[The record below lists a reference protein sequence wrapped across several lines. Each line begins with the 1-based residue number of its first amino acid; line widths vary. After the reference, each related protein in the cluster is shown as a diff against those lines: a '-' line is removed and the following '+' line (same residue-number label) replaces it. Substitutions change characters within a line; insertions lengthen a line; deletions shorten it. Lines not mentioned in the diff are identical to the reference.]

1 MGERESLD
9 RQVATKQFT
18 FIWTFSKLSIF
29 PLIVLFLKIRF
40 FLKKISLE
48 IKILLYLY
56 FCVLQKKH
64 LIHFRVFF
72 SRYKYFSKNFL
83 RRENLA
89 KRKPGA

>member
-1 MGERESLD
+1 MIRVRGGRETTLGERESLD

-56 FCVLQKKH
+56 FCVLQKKAFNS
-64 LIHFRVFF
+64 L
-72 SRYKYFSKNFL
+72 
-83 RRENLA
+83 
-89 KRKPGA
+89 